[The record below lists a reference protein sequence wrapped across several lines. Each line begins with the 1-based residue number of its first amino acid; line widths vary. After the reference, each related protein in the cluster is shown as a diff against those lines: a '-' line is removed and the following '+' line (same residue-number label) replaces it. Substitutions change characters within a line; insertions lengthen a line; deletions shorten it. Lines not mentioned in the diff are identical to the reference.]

1 MNVKNNKR
9 RKESRSKIEAVF
21 LDLIQ
26 DKELNKISV
35 SEICKKSGLN
45 RTTFYA
51 NYVDIYDLADS
62 IRRTLEENYF
72 QNYFEPNQDYNYN
85 SNSFLRL
92 FRHIKENQL
101 MYKTYFKL
109 GYDSNYKI
117 IDYSKDLALKHFN
130 NRFIDYHCE
139 FFRSGITA
147 IIKMWLNN
155 GCKET
160 PEEICEIIETEYN
173 KRIV

>member
-9 RKESRSKIEAVF
+9 RKESRAKIEVVF

-26 DKELNKISV
+26 DKELNQISV

-51 NYVDIYDLADS
+51 NYVDIYDLADN
-62 IRRTLEENYF
+62 IRKTLEENYF
-72 QNYFEPNQDYNYN
+72 YNYFEPNQVI
-85 SNSFLRL
+85 SSLTKL
-92 FRHIKENQL
+92 FYHIKENQL
-101 MYKTYFKL
+101 FYKTYFKL

-117 IDYSKDLALKHFN
+117 IGYSKELAFKHFN
-130 NRFIDYHCE
+130 NKFIEYHCE

-160 PEEICEIIETEYN
+160 PEEICEIIETEYS
-173 KRIV
+173 KRTL

>member
-9 RKESRSKIEAVF
+9 RKESRAKIEAVF

-26 DKELNKISV
+26 EKELNQISV

-51 NYVDIYDLADS
+51 NYVDIYDLADT
-62 IRRTLEENYF
+62 IRKTLEENFFY
-72 QNYFEPNQDYNYN
+72 NYFEPNQNYDF
-85 SNSFLRL
+85 FLKL
-92 FRHIKENQL
+92 FHHIKENQL
-101 MYKTYFKL
+101 LYKTYFKL
-109 GYDSNYKI
+109 GYDNNYKI
-117 IDYSKDLALKHFN
+117 ICYSKELALKHFN
-130 NRFIDYHCE
+130 NKFIEYHCE

-160 PEEICEIIETEYN
+160 PEEICEIINSEYS
-173 KRIV
+173 KRTL

>member
-9 RKESRSKIEAVF
+9 RKESRAKIEAVF

-26 DKELNKISV
+26 EKELNQISV

-51 NYVDIYDLADS
+51 NYVDIYDLADT
-62 IRRTLEENYF
+62 IRKTLEENYF
-72 QNYFEPNQDYNYN
+72 YNYFEPNQNHDF
-85 SNSFLRL
+85 FLKL
-92 FRHIKENQL
+92 FHHIKENQL
-101 MYKTYFKL
+101 LYKTYFKL
-109 GYDSNYKI
+109 GYDNNYKI
-117 IDYSKDLALKHFN
+117 IGYSKELALKHFN
-130 NRFIDYHCE
+130 NKFIEYHYE

-160 PEEICEIIETEYN
+160 PEEICEIINSEYS
-173 KRIV
+173 KRTL

>member
-9 RKESRSKIEAVF
+9 RKESRAKIEAVF

-26 DKELNKISV
+26 EKELNQISV

-51 NYVDIYDLADS
+51 NYVDIYDLANT
-62 IRRTLEENYF
+62 IRKTLEENYF
-72 QNYFEPNQDYNYN
+72 YNYFEPNQNYDF
-85 SNSFLRL
+85 FLNL
-92 FRHIKENQL
+92 FHHIKENQL
-101 MYKTYFKL
+101 LYKTYFKL
-109 GYDSNYKI
+109 GYDNNYKI
-117 IDYSKDLALKHFN
+117 IGYSKELALKHFN
-130 NRFIDYHCE
+130 NKFIEYHCE

-160 PEEICEIIETEYN
+160 PEEICEIINSEYS
-173 KRIV
+173 KRTL